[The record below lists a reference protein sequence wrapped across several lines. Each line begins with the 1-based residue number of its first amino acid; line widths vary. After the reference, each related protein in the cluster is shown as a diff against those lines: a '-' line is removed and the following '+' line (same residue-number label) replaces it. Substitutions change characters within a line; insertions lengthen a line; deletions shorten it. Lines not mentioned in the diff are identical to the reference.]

1 MTLLQQSVLTPDQS
15 GQPSLDQIYGC
26 GPMSCPVIDPA
37 LVEVLRTF
45 LKDYVI
51 IKKHGTTRIC

>member
-1 MTLLQQSVLTPDQS
+1 
-15 GQPSLDQIYGC
+15 
-26 GPMSCPVIDPA
+26 MSCPVIDPA

-51 IKKHGTTRIC
+51 IKKQEYEDLLSIKNQPVSL